1 MFLPG
6 SFPEDP
12 ITPVYF
18 PWAGAAAVA
27 SGDNAPALQSNAIVT
42 LIMRVSVKGGMVA
55 LWEES

>member
-1 MFLPG
+1 M
-6 SFPEDP
+6 
-12 ITPVYF
+12 YF

-42 LIMRVSVKGGMVA
+42 LIMGVSVEGGMVA